1 MSNKELVEYFLS
13 ELISKDINK
22 NTYESYK
29 SDLAVLLEFAE
40 DRKLLEQDGNFVKE
54 YTDYLRQ
61 NFNSNGV
68 YRKIASLKLFYK
80 KLHDASMTA
89 KLITEDI
96 KNYRLNSSL
105 PEILTEEEVK
115 LLLDYC
121 ENAGDEKSKRDILL
135 IRLLYETGI
144 KLNEALTLEKENIA
158 DGKITLKNKNKNHI
172 LKISSELSLSF
183 KTYFEEGMCGD
194 ILVFDGLTRQ
204 NFFARIKKSG
214 HECGIKKEVSP
225 MKIRNSSMYNMIE
238 RGESI
243 KTIKDKLEYSN
254 IGISSI
260 YKIRNKSDIKN
271 IYDRIAIGDWDV

>member
-1 MSNKELVEYFLS
+1 MSNVELVEYFFS

-29 SDLAVLLEFAE
+29 SDLVVLLDFARE
-40 DRKLLEQDGNFVKE
+40 KNLLEQDSDFIRE
-54 YTDYLRQ
+54 YMNYLRQ

-80 KLHDASMTA
+80 KLYDASMIP

-96 KNYRLNSSL
+96 KNYKLNSSL
-105 PEILTEEEVK
+105 PEILTEEEINT
-115 LLLDYC
+115 LLEFC
-121 ENAGDEKSKRDILL
+121 DEKEDRKIKRDSLL
-135 IRLLYETGI
+135 IRFLYETGI
-144 KLNEALTLEKENIA
+144 KLNEALKLEKSNVIDE
-158 DGKITLKNKNKNHI
+158 KITLNSKNKKHI
-172 LKISSELSLSF
+172 LKISPELSFYF
-183 KTYFEEGMCGD
+183 KKYLKERQDGEN
-194 ILVFDGLTRQ
+194 LVFNGLTRQ
-204 NFFARIKKSG
+204 NFFARIKKYG
-214 HECGIKKEVSP
+214 MECGIEKEVSP

-254 IGISSI
+254 IGISGI

-271 IYDRIAIGDWDV
+271 VYDRIAIGDWDV

>member
-1 MSNKELVEYFLS
+1 MSNNEIVEYFLS
-13 ELISKDINK
+13 ELVSKGINK

-29 SDLAVLLEFAE
+29 SDLAVLLEFAG
-40 DRKLLEQDGNFVKE
+40 DRKLLEQDGDFVKE

-61 NFNSNGV
+61 NFNANGV

-80 KLHDASMTA
+80 KLHDASMTS
-89 KLITEDI
+89 KLITDDI
-96 KNYRLNSSL
+96 RNYKLNNSL
-105 PEILTEEEVK
+105 PEILTEEEIK
-115 LLLDYC
+115 ILLDYY
-121 ENAGDEKSKRDILL
+121 ESMGDEKSKRDILL
-135 IRLLYETGI
+135 VRLLYETGI

-172 LKISSELSLSF
+172 LKISSELSS
-183 KTYFEEGMCGD
+183 YFNKYLEEGICGD

-204 NFFARIKKSG
+204 NFFARIKKYG
-214 HECGIKKEVSP
+214 QECGIKKEVSP

-271 IYDRIAIGDWDV
+271 VYDRIAIGDWDV